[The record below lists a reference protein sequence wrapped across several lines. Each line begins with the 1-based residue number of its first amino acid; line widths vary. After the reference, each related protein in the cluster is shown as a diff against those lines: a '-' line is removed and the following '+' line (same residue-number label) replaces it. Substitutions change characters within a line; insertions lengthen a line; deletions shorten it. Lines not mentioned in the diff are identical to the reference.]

1 MKNKRFLSLIAA
13 VAILFDAALPAG
25 SCLNGKTFTASAETA
40 EDTSLIEVESMEEES
55 EENQSGSDREYHSTY
70 EFADDVVQ
78 IPEDTQLSV
87 TDDVV
92 TITDCPEVISE
103 GDTFA
108 VFEAGVPSVYV
119 AEDVDKSGDV
129 TSISVSDADTSE
141 AITSMDVYED
151 TDLDLSYFQPAEGF
165 EIVSVENSGASSTG
179 IADSITIAN
188 KKVQLGDAVTVN
200 VTAGISN
207 LQLHQDISDTKADIS
222 ITGDIDLSAS
232 LSADLTSGDGYK
244 VFLGGGEIPGLGYAG
259 LYVNIACEGKFTV
272 SWNGSFETGMKYY
285 KGSSIQTYGKLDN
298 KGVTSET
305 RVNLMTGIT
314 AGFSIKLPC
323 FSGKVWAGAGLN
335 FTKAEKLY
343 FDGQKPVDC
352 ITLSK
357 YLYANCG
364 AQAEFT
370 LGAVKKKFGK
380 TWEIYNERNSPLK
393 EYHHWEDGAEV
404 RTCTRGL
411 EIEKFLPWNDDYNS
425 YYSDP
430 IAYNDGMGGGK
441 NVEPYSIFEYET
453 LENDSTAAIITG
465 WSGNVSD
472 ITIPETIDGYKVVG
486 IGKEAFEENNIIKS
500 VSMADSITEIG
511 YAAFENCSNLTKV
524 DLSDNL
530 KILNN
535 RAFANCKKLSSIL
548 IPKKLENTNTNEF
561 AQSITGAFA
570 ECDNLK
576 TATFENGTTTIVA
589 YLFQYCTGLENVS
602 IPDTVTTV
610 EAGAFRQCKNLK
622 AVSFPDSVTS
632 IGREAFEDCLSLA
645 DVKLSPKLVFLDVRA
660 FNNCD
665 SITSIEIPKTLRD
678 TGLSGI
684 GGYWTGPF
692 SDCDNLENVTFAKG
706 TVFIEDFLF
715 QDCYG
720 LKSIVIPDTVTDMGV
735 GTFYGCG
742 NLESVVLS
750 DSLTL
755 IKNRVFV
762 DCKKLKSIY
771 IPDTIEAIYGSAF
784 ENCTSL
790 SQVNLPKALT
800 TIGGNAF
807 ANCESLTSIT
817 IPKGLKNT
825 DGSSGPFS
833 NCINLSNVNFEEG
846 TTNIAPYLFDKCT
859 GLVNITIP
867 STMVVIGTCA
877 FRDCINLLDI
887 VVPSSVTDMYTD
899 IFKNCTSLRSAVLPE
914 GRINI
919 NYGTFYNCSSLES
932 IKLPSSVQYIRGEA
946 FYGCKSLKTVE
957 WSKPLELI
965 EGSAFY
971 DCTSLT
977 DIILP
982 SKVKEVGSEAF
993 KNCSSAKNAV
1003 IPDSVKKIGTGAFS
1017 GCESLESLTL
1027 GRKLETIPSE
1037 AFRYCYEL
1045 TNVKLPAS
1053 VKNIGSKAFGE
1064 NTSLKEVD
1072 IGKNVTEIASD
1083 AFSYPRK
1090 MTFIGYADTYPQTYA
1105 EEKGITFVAK
1115 SEEAVSGDTSGD
1127 GKVNMKDLALLQQ
1140 YLNGWDVSIAEDAA
1154 DVNGDGKVNMKDYAL
1169 LQQYLNGWDVVLK

>member
-13 VAILFDAALPAG
+13 LAILFDAALPAG

-55 EENQSGSDREYHSTY
+55 EENQSEPDREYHSTY

-87 TDDVV
+87 DDDVV
-92 TITDCPEVISE
+92 TMTDCPEVISE

-108 VFEAGVPSVYV
+108 VFEAGIPSVYV

-179 IADSITIAN
+179 IVDSITIAN

-486 IGKEAFEENNIIKS
+486 IGGKAFADKNIIKS

-511 YAAFENCSNLTKV
+511 YSAFENCSNLV
-524 DLSDNL
+524 SIDLSENITEIDHEAF
-530 KILNN
+530 LN
-535 RAFANCKKLSSIL
+535 CTSLSSIF
-548 IPKKLENTNTNEF
+548 IPKSLV
-561 AQSITGAFA
+561 S
-570 ECDNLK
+570 
-576 TATFENGTTTIVA
+576 A
-589 YLFQYCTGLENVS
+589 YLRWRGLGIN
-602 IPDTVTTV
+602 DY
-610 EAGAFRQCKNLK
+610 A
-622 AVSFPDSVTS
+622 
-632 IGREAFEDCLSLA
+632 
-645 DVKLSPKLVFLDVRA
+645 
-660 FNNCD
+660 NNN
-665 SITSIEIPKTLRD
+665 
-678 TGLSGI
+678 SGI
-684 GGYWTGPF
+684 FTGC
-692 SDCDNLENVTFAKG
+692 SSLKNVTFEKG
-706 TVFIEDFLF
+706 IHKIPDNLFAFCNGIENVD
-715 QDCYG
+715 
-720 LKSIVIPDTVTDMGV
+720 IPDTVTDIGSGAFFKCSQLKRV
-735 GTFYGCG
+735 KISDSVTTINYDTFSRCT
-742 NLESVVLS
+742 NLS
-750 DSLTL
+750 DVILSESLVEINDNAFWGCAITEL
-755 IKNRVFV
+755 I
-762 DCKKLKSIY
+762 
-771 IPDTIEAIYGSAF
+771 
-784 ENCTSL
+784 
-790 SQVNLPKALT
+790 LPEYVEK
-800 TIGGNAF
+800 IGG
-807 ANCESLTSIT
+807 
-817 IPKGLKNT
+817 G
-825 DGSSGPFS
+825 
-833 NCINLSNVNFEEG
+833 
-846 TTNIAPYLFDKCT
+846 
-859 GLVNITIP
+859 
-867 STMVVIGTCA
+867 A
-877 FRDCINLLDI
+877 FRDCSELSSVKLSRSLKQLDSYAFGNCGKLTYIEIPTKITISNDYSFYNGWTTAYNKNGAFAECNNLKKAVIQDGATVI
-887 VVPSSVTDMYTD
+887 VNNLFANTSLEEVVIPSSLREIEKKAFYNCAKLSNITLPDGLISIGDNAFEKCTNLENIIIPSSVTDMYTE
-899 IFKNCTSLRSAVLPE
+899 IFKDCTSLRSAVLPE

-1045 TNVKLPAS
+1045 TSVKLPAS

-1115 SEEAVSGDTSGD
+1115 SEEVVSGDTSGD

-1140 YLNGWDVSIAEDAA
+1140 YLNGWDVSIDEDAA

>member
-55 EENQSGSDREYHSTY
+55 EENQSEPDREYHSTY

-87 TDDVV
+87 DDDVV
-92 TITDCPEVISE
+92 TMTDCPEVISE

-108 VFEAGVPSVYV
+108 VFEAGIPSVYV

-179 IADSITIAN
+179 IVDSITIAN

-207 LQLHQDISDTKADIS
+207 LQLHQDISDTKAEIS

-232 LSADLTSGDGYK
+232 LSADLTSDDGYK

-472 ITIPETIDGYKVVG
+472 ITIPETIDGYKVIG
-486 IGKEAFEENNIIKS
+486 IGGKAFADKNIIKS

-511 YAAFENCSNLTKV
+511 YSAFENCSNLV
-524 DLSDNL
+524 SIDLSENITEIDHEAF
-530 KILNN
+530 LN
-535 RAFANCKKLSSIL
+535 CTSLSSIF
-548 IPKKLENTNTNEF
+548 IPKSLVSAYLRWRGLGINDYANNNSGIF
-561 AQSITGAFA
+561 TG
-570 ECDNLK
+570 CSNLK
-576 TATFENGTTTIVA
+576 
-589 YLFQYCTGLENVS
+589 
-602 IPDTVTTV
+602 
-610 EAGAFRQCKNLK
+610 
-622 AVSFPDSVTS
+622 
-632 IGREAFEDCLSLA
+632 
-645 DVKLSPKLVFLDVRA
+645 
-660 FNNCD
+660 
-665 SITSIEIPKTLRD
+665 
-678 TGLSGI
+678 
-684 GGYWTGPF
+684 
-692 SDCDNLENVTFAKG
+692 NVTFEKG
-706 TVFIEDFLF
+706 IHKIPDNLFAFCNGIENVD
-715 QDCYG
+715 
-720 LKSIVIPDTVTDMGV
+720 IPDTVTDIGSGAFFKCSQLKRV
-735 GTFYGCG
+735 KISDSVTTINYDTFSRCT
-742 NLESVVLS
+742 NLS
-750 DSLTL
+750 DVILSESLVEINDNAFWGCAITEL
-755 IKNRVFV
+755 I
-762 DCKKLKSIY
+762 
-771 IPDTIEAIYGSAF
+771 
-784 ENCTSL
+784 
-790 SQVNLPKALT
+790 LPEYVEK
-800 TIGGNAF
+800 IGG
-807 ANCESLTSIT
+807 
-817 IPKGLKNT
+817 G
-825 DGSSGPFS
+825 
-833 NCINLSNVNFEEG
+833 
-846 TTNIAPYLFDKCT
+846 
-859 GLVNITIP
+859 
-867 STMVVIGTCA
+867 A
-877 FRDCINLLDI
+877 FRDCSELSSVKLSRSLKQLDSYAFGNCGKLTYIEIPTKITISNDYSFYNGWTTAYNKHGAFAECNNLKKAVIQDGATVI
-887 VVPSSVTDMYTD
+887 VNNLFANTSLEEVVIPSSLREIEKKAFYNCAKLSNITLPDGLISIGDNAFEKCTSLENIIIPSSVTDMYAD
-899 IFKNCTSLRSAVLPE
+899 IFKDCTSLRSAVLPE

-965 EGSAFY
+965 EDSAFY

-1045 TNVKLPAS
+1045 TSVKLPAS

-1115 SEEAVSGDTSGD
+1115 SEEVVSGDTSGD

>member
-55 EENQSGSDREYHSTY
+55 EENQSEPDREYHSTY

-87 TDDVV
+87 DDDVV

-108 VFEAGVPSVYV
+108 VFEAGIPSVYV
-119 AEDVDKSGDV
+119 AEDVDKSGDI

-486 IGKEAFEENNIIKS
+486 IGGKAFADKNIIKS

-511 YAAFENCSNLTKV
+511 YSAFENCSNLV
-524 DLSDNL
+524 SIDLSENITEIDHEAF
-530 KILNN
+530 LN
-535 RAFANCKKLSSIL
+535 CTSLSSIF
-548 IPKKLENTNTNEF
+548 IPKSLV
-561 AQSITGAFA
+561 S
-570 ECDNLK
+570 
-576 TATFENGTTTIVA
+576 A
-589 YLFQYCTGLENVS
+589 YLRWRGLGIN
-602 IPDTVTTV
+602 DY
-610 EAGAFRQCKNLK
+610 A
-622 AVSFPDSVTS
+622 
-632 IGREAFEDCLSLA
+632 
-645 DVKLSPKLVFLDVRA
+645 
-660 FNNCD
+660 NNN
-665 SITSIEIPKTLRD
+665 
-678 TGLSGI
+678 SGI
-684 GGYWTGPF
+684 FTGCN
-692 SDCDNLENVTFAKG
+692 SLKNVTFEKG
-706 TVFIEDFLF
+706 IHKIPDNLFAFCNGIENVD
-715 QDCYG
+715 
-720 LKSIVIPDTVTDMGV
+720 IPDTVTDIGSGAFFKCSQLKRV
-735 GTFYGCG
+735 KISDSVTTINYDTFSRCT
-742 NLESVVLS
+742 NLS
-750 DSLTL
+750 DVILSESLVEINDNAFWGCAITEL
-755 IKNRVFV
+755 I
-762 DCKKLKSIY
+762 
-771 IPDTIEAIYGSAF
+771 
-784 ENCTSL
+784 
-790 SQVNLPKALT
+790 LPEYVEK
-800 TIGGNAF
+800 IGG
-807 ANCESLTSIT
+807 
-817 IPKGLKNT
+817 G
-825 DGSSGPFS
+825 
-833 NCINLSNVNFEEG
+833 
-846 TTNIAPYLFDKCT
+846 
-859 GLVNITIP
+859 
-867 STMVVIGTCA
+867 A
-877 FRDCINLLDI
+877 FRDCSELSSVKLSRSLKQLDSYAFGNCGKLTYIEIPTKITISNDDSFYNGWTTAYNKHGAFAECNNLKKAVIQDGATVI
-887 VVPSSVTDMYTD
+887 VNNLFANTSLEEVVIPSSLREIEKKAFYNCAKLSNITLPDGLISICDNAFEKCTNLENIIIPSSVTDMYAE
-899 IFKNCTSLRSAVLPE
+899 IFKDCTSLRSAVLPE

-1045 TNVKLPAS
+1045 TSVKLPAS

-1115 SEEAVSGDTSGD
+1115 SEEVVSGDTSGD